1 MSKTRKTKAD
11 SAQAMV
17 RAMVNAALPDLQPPE
32 HVTLSEQG
40 KRFWI
45 GVVRARARDEWDALD
60 LVVAAQLAECQA
72 LIEQETVTLRTE
84 GMVIPNDRGTLVENP
99 RNRVVQTL
107 AQREMA
113 LMRSLRMGGKPAGE
127 VHHETKSRAVQRQ
140 ATRARESLSDDELL
154 AT

>member
-1 MSKTRKTKAD
+1 MSKTRRIKSDT
-11 SAQAMV
+11 AQAMV
-17 RAMVNAALPDLQPPE
+17 NAMVNAALPDLQPPE

-40 KRFWI
+40 KRFWL
-45 GVVRARARDEWDALD
+45 GVVRARARDEWDELD

-72 LIEQETVTLRTE
+72 LIEQESATLRTE
-84 GMVIPNDRGTLVENP
+84 GMVIANDRGTLVENP

-127 VHHETKSRAVQRQ
+127 VHHQIKARAVQKQ
-140 ATRARESLSDDELL
+140 AQRARESLADDELL